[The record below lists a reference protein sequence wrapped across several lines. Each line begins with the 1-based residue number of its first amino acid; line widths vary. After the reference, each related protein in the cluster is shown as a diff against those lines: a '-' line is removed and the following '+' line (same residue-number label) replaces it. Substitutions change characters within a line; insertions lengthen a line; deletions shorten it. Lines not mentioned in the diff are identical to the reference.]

1 MDSTLLCHLKNMI
14 NFSRQTIICGDFNM
28 CFIENRNNKSTQFLL
43 QNGFKQLVHDAT
55 HIEGGH
61 IDHVY
66 IRSVLVD
73 IEMYSPYFTAK
84 DHDALCISIHETE
97 E

>member
-1 MDSTLLCHLKNMI
+1 
-14 NFSRQTIICGDFNM
+14 M

-66 IRSVLVD
+66 IRNVLVD